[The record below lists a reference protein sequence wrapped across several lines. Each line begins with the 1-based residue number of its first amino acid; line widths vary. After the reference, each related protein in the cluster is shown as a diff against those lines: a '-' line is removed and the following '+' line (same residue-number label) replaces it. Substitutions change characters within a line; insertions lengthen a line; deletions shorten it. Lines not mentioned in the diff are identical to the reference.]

1 MNEIRPREMRELLR
15 SVHERMKQLP
25 NCLGKNPYP
34 LKHSF
39 ADGLY
44 IREISVPA
52 THLTITARHK
62 KQNVTV
68 VTKGK
73 LSILEVSGEK
83 FIEAP
88 ALFITE
94 AGTQRAIYH
103 HTDVVLT
110 TIHAN
115 PTNETDIDKLEDMI
129 FAFDFE
135 EPQEDNVI
143 EIAVLEA
150 KS

>member
-1 MNEIRPREMRELLR
+1 M
-15 SVHERMKQLP
+15 
-25 NCLGKNPYP
+25 
-34 LKHSF
+34 
-39 ADGLY
+39 
-44 IREISVPA
+44 
-52 THLTITARHK
+52 
-62 KQNVTV
+62 